1 MAARLWSSDQRGEE
15 CGGGT
20 EQCRDESPGDLDE
33 LALRGGEFFAK
44 GAVFV
49 GEAVNGGCQHGEL
62 AGEGCELDG
71 ELAHM
76 LDGRIE
82 RSESDG
88 HRFERGGQVIQ
99 ARIGPLFGHLCH
111 FPTPCRYFSGPE
123 LRSGGSADERRGSP
137 VGGRTWAAG
146 RAAPLRIRAARRGY
160 GERPSMR
167 SSMRWRSLG
176 LRVSSEMLWTFA
188 VAAMARSTARVPRC

>member
-49 GEAVNGGCQHGEL
+49 GAVANGGCQHGEL

-88 HRFERGGQVIQ
+88 HIYT
-99 ARIGPLFGHLCH
+99 LSGHDVH
-111 FPTPCRYFSGPE
+111 AS
-123 LRSGGSADERRGSP
+123 
-137 VGGRTWAAG
+137 
-146 RAAPLRIRAARRGY
+146 
-160 GERPSMR
+160 
-167 SSMRWRSLG
+167 
-176 LRVSSEMLWTFA
+176 
-188 VAAMARSTARVPRC
+188 